1 MSKDDSLDKTYIPSV
16 LSCVYERRM
25 QTFVTWLLTMADKS
39 YQSVAPDLY
48 ELAHSLLIS
57 ITGLDFGKV
66 SVKRLV
72 RDRTIYGNVIELAVD
87 EKKVMIA
94 FCEVVNDFY
103 ALSFFKSC
111 YSTIRHYYHKR
122 ILFTSLVLPAEL
134 KKSFPRMIV
143 LNSDYLLSKLS
154 KYDGANDNVL
164 KYRDILKHT
173 THEDFLSIPIGLWDD
188 DKKIKLLNKISEDFS
203 ALQFEIEYDEE
214 GRLICYWYLEELNR
228 HENIS
233 FRLLMPIDWWNDA
246 SRLIVKSIDR
256 PLSYAYLE
264 KIIQLIWAFYYKQS
278 ISVWRSRVWKKESKT
293 KSEIELEIFD
303 SEWLFNVN
311 FGEWNTTLIDCDAV
325 LARFRALHQLI
336 KALSQV
342 PVPEETPSLPNVP
355 EEPYPTLDL

>member
-1 MSKDDSLDKTYIPSV
+1 MSKDNSLDKTYIPSV

-94 FCEVVNDFY
+94 FCEGVNDFY
-103 ALSFFKSC
+103 ALSLFKSC
-111 YSTIRHYYHKR
+111 YSDIRHYYHKK
-122 ILFTSLVLPAEL
+122 ILFTSLALPTGL
-134 KKSFPRMIV
+134 KKSFPRIIV
-143 LNSDYLLSKLS
+143 LSSDYLLTKLK

-164 KYRDILKHT
+164 KYRDILKST
-173 THEDFLSIPIGLWDD
+173 THKDFLSIPMGLWDD
-188 DKKIKLLNKISEDFS
+188 DKIINFFNKIREDFP
-203 ALQFEIEYDEE
+203 ALQFEIEYDEK
-214 GRLICYWYLEELNR
+214 GRFLCYWYFEELNR

-233 FRLLMPIDWWNDA
+233 FRLWMPIEWWH
-246 SRLIVKSIDR
+246 SGRLMVKSIDR
-256 PLSYAYLE
+256 PLSYAYL
-264 KIIQLIWAFYYKQS
+264 KKLIQLVWAFDYKHD
-278 ISVWRSRVWKKESKT
+278 IYTCHSRVLKKESAPKY
-293 KSEIELEIFD
+293 EIGLEFFNSD
-303 SEWLFNVN
+303 WLFNVN
-311 FGEWNTTLIDCDAV
+311 SRMRNTTLIDCDVV

-342 PVPEETPSLPNVP
+342 PVPEETPSLPNVSK
-355 EEPYPTLDL
+355 EPYPTLDL